1 MTSFSFPPN
10 GLQCLSITCHCSF
23 LSKLIL
29 REKWYKTECQL
40 RFLYCNYTESCIFS
54 FFFFFFLFAC
64 FLWLG
69 VVKMLFKNL
78 IIRHWM
84 IISLFKNC
92 TWLQCF
98 YTSIDSFKGNIFNK
112 KYCEKTNMSMSLY
125 PQFQRAIT
133 FANPIPFIQ
142 IHV

>member
-1 MTSFSFPPN
+1 MTSFRFPPY
-10 GLQCLSITCHCSF
+10 GLQCLSIICRRSF

-29 REKWYKTECQL
+29 REKWYKLECQL
-40 RFLYCNYTESCIFS
+40 RFLYCNYAESCIF
-54 FFFFFFLFAC
+54 FFVCLLVC
-64 FLWLG
+64 FLQVG
-69 VVKMLFKNL
+69 VVKTLFKNL

-84 IISLFKNC
+84 IISLLKNC
-92 TWLQCF
+92 TWLQYF

-112 KYCEKTNMSMSLY
+112 KYCEKTNMSMSMY